1 MTGREAVVLPPLF
14 FITMRLTIK
23 NIIKW
28 ERMRGKTFSEMS
40 YANKEDV
47 LTLLYVTSG
56 KDNECTLSQYKEA
69 VTRSPILRKEIKEIE
84 KESAILRQYEGERAE
99 TTGESKGNA
108 SVSEMAGLLAMA
120 GIDTAYLMNEM
131 RIDEIPVF
139 MEAYER
145 KRKEEMEQQRIN
157 TWFTILPHVNTKKL
171 RRPQDLY
178 TFPWEVD
185 EAKREME
192 AQTGNLNKFLSGEM
206 LDITK
211 VKKRPRKR

>member
-1 MTGREAVVLPPLF
+1 MGRRWFYRLF

-28 ERMRGKTFSEMS
+28 ERIRGKAFSEMD
-40 YANKEDV
+40 YTNEEDMM
-47 LTLLYVTSG
+47 TLLYATSG
-56 KDNECTLSQYKEA
+56 KDNEYTLSQYKEA
-69 VTRSPILRKEIKEIE
+69 VARSPILRKEIKEIE
-84 KESAILRQYEGERAE
+84 KESAILRQYEGKREE

-145 KRKEEMEQQRIN
+145 RRKEDMEQQRIN
-157 TWFTILPHVNTKKL
+157 TWFTMLPHVNTKKL
-171 RRPQDLY
+171 KRPQDLY
-178 TFPWEVD
+178 TFSWEVD

-192 AQTGNLNKFLSGEM
+192 VQAGNLDRFLSGEM
-206 LDITK
+206 MDITK